1 MGLDLR
7 LPNITGTTE
16 KEQLAQIKSYLYQFA
31 QQLQWAMNTI
41 ETPSVSQQVVNQT
54 SQKVI
59 VQTKEEDAEATFSSL
74 KALII
79 KSADIVDA
87 YYDEISTRLEGM
99 YVAQSDFGTFMEQT
113 SQEIKQTSTYTD
125 QKFNDVQVII
135 TGEVENLQASV
146 DDTATEVENLQASVD
161 DTAEKVGGLDS
172 AIGEANKNID
182 ALKAAVI
189 EANAYIRSGLLYY
202 DDNEIPVFGLEIGQK
217 NTVNDVDVFNKYAR
231 FTSDR
236 LSFYDQNDSEIAYI
250 SDYKLYIRNVE
261 ITASFK
267 IGGFIDTVSNGDVV
281 TKWVGGDG

>member
-1 MGLDLR
+1 MGLNLR

-99 YVAQSDFGTFMEQT
+99 YVAQSDFGIFKDKT
-113 SQEIKQTSTYTD
+113 SQEIKQTSTDTT
-125 QKFNDVQVII
+125 QKFTNVQAII
-135 TGEVENLQASV
+135 DGVKGIVE
-146 DDTATEVENLQASVD
+146 DTAT
-161 DTAEKVGGLDS
+161 KVGDLDS
-172 AIGEANKNID
+172 DIGEANTKIE
-182 ALKAAVI
+182 ALI

-202 DDNEIPVFGLEIGQK
+202 DDNEKPVFGIEIGQ
-217 NTVNDVDVFNKYAR
+217 NNSVNGVAEFNKYAR
-231 FTSDR
+231 FTSNR
-236 LSFYDQNDSEIAYI
+236 LSFYDHNDSEVAYI
-250 SDYKLYIRNVE
+250 SNNKLYIREVE
-261 ITASFK
+261 ITVSFK
-267 IGGFIDTVSNGDVV
+267 MGGFIDTVNNINGDVV
-281 TKWVGGDG
+281 TKWAGGKG

>member
-16 KEQLAQIKSYLYQFA
+16 KEQLTQIKSYLYQFA